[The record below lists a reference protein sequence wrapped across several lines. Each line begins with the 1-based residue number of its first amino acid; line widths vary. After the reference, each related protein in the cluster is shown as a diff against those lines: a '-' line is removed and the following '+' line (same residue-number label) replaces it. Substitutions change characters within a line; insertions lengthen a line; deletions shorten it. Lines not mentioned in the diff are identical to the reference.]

1 MFRLVTSQL
10 IESGACRLV
19 DVLETFGVSKSSVIR
34 SLKKLRLEGPEGF
47 FKARRGRRGGTVMT
61 REVLDKAQ
69 SLLQQGCN
77 RHEIADELAVSCDTL
92 RKAINDG
99 RLRES
104 ERRE

>member
-34 SLKKLRLEGPEGF
+34 SLKTLRLEGPEGF

-69 SLLQQGCN
+69 S
-77 RHEIADELAVSCDTL
+77 
-92 RKAINDG
+92 
-99 RLRES
+99 
-104 ERRE
+104 